1 MGEERDKE
9 KDKKMPSDDKRFFSS
24 VPSGNGSGKNGD
36 KEKERLKIPLDPPNI
51 DTPKKE
57 PSGPPKEK
65 QDKAAAPEPEKAEKA
80 PGPAKPAMSE
90 KNGVPSGAQPDKLK
104 TVNDKITS
112 GRKAVGDWTNKN
124 INSGD
129 LLIKMRPAMPVIF
142 VLSALLG
149 VFAILLA
156 YQVANISN
164 LKERIGVDAT
174 TTEDMVLAKESLIEE
189 NKELEEETDRLR
201 KELLSSASM
210 AESSKRHAE
219 SLKAELDDAKKKYVG
234 LRGTVKNYAAEMRS
248 LATRNIGYYDAYKK
262 EVKGSQKLASV
273 IQDMEDQIG
282 DLKTKMDSIDVTYK
296 KKEGGYIYD
305 NGLLYAETGAYED
318 AIKSFLKYIE
328 TVGDDANAYYNLAYI
343 YEHTK
348 QDRHEALK
356 YYKKYLALGNDS
368 EDYYEVKMKIA
379 SLERSGPQEK
389 LGYGRVFKLDLDKLK
404 Y

>member
-1 MGEERDKE
+1 LGEERDKE

-24 VPSGNGSGKNGD
+24 VPSGDTGGENGKKN
-36 KEKERLKIPLDPPNI
+36 EERPKIPLDLPSADI
-51 DTPKKE
+51 EKKE
-57 PSGPPKEK
+57 PSIPQGAPSQPP
-65 QDKAAAPEPEKAEKA
+65 QDKAAAPEPEK
-80 PGPAKPAMSE
+80 
-90 KNGVPSGAQPDKLK
+90 NGVASGAQPDKLK
-104 TVNDKITS
+104 AINDKITS
-112 GRKAVGDWTNKN
+112 GRKVVGDWTKKN
-124 INSGD
+124 MNSGD
-129 LLIKMRPAMPVIF
+129 FLLKMRPVMPVIF
-142 VLSALLG
+142 LLCALLG

-156 YQVANISN
+156 YQIANISN

-174 TTEDMVLAKESLIEE
+174 TTEDMVLAKEGLIEE
-189 NKELEEETDRLR
+189 NKELEEEIDRLR
-201 KELLSSASM
+201 KELLSSASL
-210 AESSKRHAE
+210 AESSKRQAG
-219 SLKAELDDAKKKYVG
+219 SLKAELEDAKKKYVE
-234 LRGTVKNYAAEMRS
+234 LKGTVKNYAAEMRS

-262 EVKGSQKLASV
+262 EEEGSQKLASA

-282 DLKTKMDSIDVTYK
+282 DLKTKMDSIDTTYR
-296 KKEGGYIYD
+296 KKEGAYIYD

-328 TVGDDANAYYNLAYI
+328 NVGEDANVYYNLAYI
-343 YEHTK
+343 YEHAK

-356 YYKKYLALGNDS
+356 YYKKYLALGKGS